1 MKKVILFTILFCFA
15 LQPIAMAQDKM
26 GSADDNAIMAAWEA
40 YAKPGKIHEIL
51 ANDNGSWT
59 EEMVI
64 YSKPNDP
71 NPMKASL
78 TSESKMV
85 LGGRYQQTSHKGSVM
100 GMPFEG
106 TGFVGYDNASK
117 KIVSIW
123 MDNMGTGIMHLSGE
137 YDGSST
143 MTLKGEVIDPLTGK
157 AKSVRETFTIIDDNT
172 RKLEMFD
179 TAETGKEYMSME
191 IFMKRKK

>member
-1 MKKVILFTILFCFA
+1 MKTIFFVAVLSLFIS
-15 LQPIAMAQDKM
+15 QPKIIAQDKM
-26 GSADDNAIMAAWEA
+26 GASSENEMMKAWEA
-40 YAKPGKIHEIL
+40 YATPGKIHEIL
-51 ANDNGSWT
+51 ASDNGSWT

-64 YSKPNDP
+64 YTKAGDDK
-71 NPMKASL
+71 PMKATL

-85 LGGRYQQTSHKGSVM
+85 LGGRYQQTVHKGSVM

-137 YDGSST
+137 YDGSPT

-157 AKSVRETFTIIDDNT
+157 AKSVRETFTIVDENT
-172 RKLEMFD
+172 RKMEMFD
-179 TAETGKEYMSME
+179 TDETGKEYKSME

>member
-1 MKKVILFTILFCFA
+1 MKKMILLTTLLCFV
-15 LQPIAMAQDKM
+15 LQPVAMAQDKM
-26 GSADDNAIMAAWEA
+26 GPADDKAMMAAWEA
-40 YAKPGKIHEIL
+40 YATPGKIHEIL
-51 ANDNGSWT
+51 ASDNGSWT

-64 YSKPNDP
+64 YSKPDDP

-85 LGGRYQQTSHKGSVM
+85 LGGRYQQTSHKGSMM

-137 YDGSST
+137 YDGSPT
-143 MTLKGEVIDPLTGK
+143 MTLRGEVIDPLTGK
-157 AKSVRETFTIIDDNT
+157 AKQVRGTFTIVDDNT
-172 RKLEMFD
+172 RKMEMFD
-179 TAETGKEYMSME
+179 TDATGKEYKSME